1 MLFSCIISLQTL
13 LINSC
18 CVNACTHTPDRSLP
32 HAFTHFPSGKCM
44 YLVSLLTITCTALFS
59 RVCVIL
65 IQSIVNL
72 LALRYSSPFP
82 PALIPAVSSTAPVS
96 VFFRRR
102 PGHVGE
108 QALPGAIHI
117 PQVSL
122 SLWMMFLPNY
132 LDPEPQHQPCH
143 THIHAHSTHSKFPL
157 QSSVAFPLCFTVLQ
171 TPLTQILI
179 LPDHFSVHVSALHP
193 SSSLLLSL
201 FRGRESVK
209 VCVTEGGRSSR
220 GWAQIFIICMPLLF
234 SVPWRGQVERSYI
247 GLRSVGC

>member
-1 MLFSCIISLQTL
+1 MLFSCIISLQNL

-18 CVNACTHTPDRSLP
+18 CVNTRTHTPDRSLP
-32 HAFTHFPSGKCM
+32 HTFTHSPSGKCM
-44 YLVSLLTITCTALFS
+44 YLVSFLTITCTALCS

-65 IQSIVNL
+65 IRSIVNL

-82 PALIPAVSSTAPVS
+82 PTLIPAVSSTAPAS
-96 VFFRRR
+96 VFFCGR

-143 THIHAHSTHSKFPL
+143 THTVHSTHSKFPL
-157 QSSVAFPLCFTVLQ
+157 QSSAAFPLSFTVLQ

-179 LPDHFSVHVSALHP
+179 LPDHLSVHVSALHP

-201 FRGRESVK
+201 FRGRECQSV
-209 VCVTEGGRSSR
+209 CYRGR
-220 GWAQIFIICMPLLF
+220 
-234 SVPWRGQVERSYI
+234 EE
-247 GLRSVGC
+247 